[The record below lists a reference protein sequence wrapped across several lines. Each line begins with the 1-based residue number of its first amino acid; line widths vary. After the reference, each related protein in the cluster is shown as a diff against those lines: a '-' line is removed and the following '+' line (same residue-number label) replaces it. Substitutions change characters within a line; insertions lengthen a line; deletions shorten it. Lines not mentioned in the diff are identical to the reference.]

1 MPTLRIPWR
10 CFWCRAQGP
19 DVDVLFDVSHV
30 VPECVGNEQQMLPRG
45 VVCKKCNQCFGSKV
59 EPALLE
65 DPLFHMIG
73 VSLRLKDSDDKH
85 VFRDR
90 FFEDTHP
97 SDPEPPWRRTI
108 HMKADVEGQAI
119 SVNITYTETG
129 LTTRKYGR
137 KDLQQLSRAV
147 HEIAFEALAWQLFVE
162 DEELEH
168 ADLFSC
174 TFDPVRLWARE
185 GSPRI
190 LCSRRAPATVK
201 RRTPTVVDRDMEV
214 W

>member
-1 MPTLRIPWR
+1 
-10 CFWCRAQGP
+10 
-19 DVDVLFDVSHV
+19 
-30 VPECVGNEQQMLPRG
+30 
-45 VVCKKCNQCFGSKV
+45 
-59 EPALLE
+59 
-65 DPLFHMIG
+65 MIG

-90 FFEDTHP
+90 FSEETHP